1 MRIDRVVT
9 RVGDK
14 GNTQLVGGDMVSKSS
29 DRVHAYGEVD
39 ELNSWLGLAVSFGM
53 DDDLTECV
61 EVLQHRL
68 FTVGA
73 DLANPKIQGPR
84 VEEAHVQELEDL
96 MEGLMEDL
104 PPLEEFIL
112 PGGGSAGA
120 ALHVARTVCRRAERA
135 CVSLA
140 ANATVNPQAL
150 VFLNRLS
157 DLLFVMARVA
167 NKRAGAPETLAEFRK
182 ARTPRDTGS

>member
-14 GNTQLVGGDMVSKSS
+14 GDTQLIGGDMVSKSS
-29 DRVHAYGEVD
+29 DRVQAYGEVD
-39 ELNSWLGLAVSFGM
+39 ELNSWIGLAVAFGL
-53 DDDLTECV
+53 DESLQEPL
-61 EVLQHRL
+61 EVIQHRL

-73 DLANPKIQGPR
+73 DLANPKLEGPR
-84 VEEAHVQELEDL
+84 VQEAHVLELEEI

-112 PGGGSAGA
+112 PGGGTAGA
-120 ALHVARTVCRRAERA
+120 ALHVARTVCRRAERT
-135 CVSLA
+135 CVALSRGA
-140 ANATVNPQAL
+140 SVNPQAI

-182 ARTPRDTGS
+182 ARRPRP